1 MQLEFI
7 QEVLKLAGL
16 SFVRTINFPGKYPV
30 YEYSISSFGRLEDHP
45 SNNKNLLVIVT
56 PDWFSRL
63 KMRFLSGMVY
73 LNLEYFGESDF
84 RIIIF
89 NSNQVDPYNKEE
101 FLHIFKE
108 QIRELNLKDLCN

>member
-45 SNNKNLLVIVT
+45 SNKKLLVIVT

-73 LNLEYFGESDF
+73 LNLEYFGEVILGLSF
-84 RIIIF
+84 SIVIKWILIIRK
-89 NSNQVDPYNKEE
+89 NSCIYLKNK
-101 FLHIFKE
+101 
-108 QIRELNLKDLCN
+108 

>member
-16 SFVRTINFPGKYPV
+16 SFVRTINVPGKYPV
-30 YEYSISSFGRLEDHP
+30 YEYSISSFSSFGNHVFIP
-45 SNNKNLLVIVT
+45 
-56 PDWFSRL
+56 PYWFSRL
-63 KMRFLSGMVY
+63 KMKLLTSKIY
-73 LNLEYFGESDF
+73 LKLEYFGEGDF
-84 RIIIF
+84 RIIIS
-89 NSNQVDPYNKEE
+89 NYNQVNSYNKEE